1 MTSIHPTAIVS
12 DGAVL
17 GADVHVGP
25 YSIIGSQAVIGDG
38 VWIGSHVVVDGHTE
52 IGAGTRIFPF
62 ASLGSPPQDLSYKGE
77 ANRIIVGKNVV
88 VREHVTINPGTAKD
102 RLLTTVGDDCYLM
115 VASHVAHDC
124 QVGNN
129 VILSNNVMLGG
140 HVKVGDHVIMGG
152 GAAVHQLVRIGSHAF
167 VSGVTGVGD
176 DVIPFG
182 NVFGNRA
189 KLVGLNL
196 VGLKRRGFDREQIH
210 TLRRAYR
217 YLFSNE
223 GTLKERMED
232 VANMFGGEPL
242 VELIL
247 DFIRQ
252 GGDRALCTPWGQGQN

>member
-1 MTSIHPTAIVS
+1 MATIHPTAIVS
-12 DGAVL
+12 EAASL
-17 GADVHVGP
+17 GADVSIGP
-25 YSIIGSQAVIGDG
+25 YSIVGPEVVLGDQ
-38 VWIGSHVVVDGHTE
+38 VWVGSHVVIEGRTQ
-52 IGAGTRIFPF
+52 IGAGTRIYPF

-77 ANRIIVGKNVV
+77 TNRIVIGENVII
-88 VREHVTINPGTAKD
+88 REHVTINPGTA
-102 RLLTTVGDDCYLM
+102 RGELLTTVGDHCYLM
-115 VASHVAHDC
+115 VACHVAHDC
-124 QVGNN
+124 RVGAH

-152 GAAVHQLVRIGSHAF
+152 GSAVHQFVRIGDHAF

-189 KLVGLNL
+189 KLMGLNL

-223 GTLKERMED
+223 GTLKERLED
-232 VANMFGGEPL
+232 VTNMFGGEPL

-247 DFIRQ
+247 DFIRS